1 MVNVPAFTGGDRRV
15 DRTGLDRTGLDRT
28 GPDPTGLD
36 LTTLDRTVGV
46 RELALLTLGFAMVD
60 AMVDAMVEATWE
72 PPFTEAGGVVRVWI
86 SAAVRGCPAVL
97 CTETVTAESEEVE
110 QPLVSTPTVAA
121 AANRTDNRCRRVPLL
136 GPDLPESTGQLA
148 AGEMD
153 ATSATSSATSSNA
166 AGSATF
172 GRPTMA

>member
-15 DRTGLDRTGLDRT
+15 DRTALDRT
-28 GPDPTGLD
+28 GPDPAGLDPTGLD

-46 RELALLTLGFAMVD
+46 TELALLTLGFPT
-60 AMVDAMVEATWE
+60 VDAMVETNPE
-72 PPFTEAGGVVRVWI
+72 TLFTEAEGVVGVWI
-86 SAAVRGCPAVL
+86 SAAVRGCPAML
-97 CTETVTAESEEVE
+97 CTETLTAESEEFE

-136 GPDLPESTGQLA
+136 GPDLPGFTGQLA

-172 GRPTMA
+172 GRPTIA